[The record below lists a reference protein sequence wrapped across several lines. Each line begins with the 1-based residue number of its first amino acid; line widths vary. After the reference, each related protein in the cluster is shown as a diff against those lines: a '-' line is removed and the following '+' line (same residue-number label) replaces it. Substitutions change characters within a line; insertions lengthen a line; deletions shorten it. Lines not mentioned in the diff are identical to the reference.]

1 MSNPIPYRMLVV
13 DDEDSVVIAFRK
25 YFSRHG
31 FHVDIAREREE
42 AEALIVTSHY
52 DIVIADLRLS
62 WSHGAE
68 GLELLRFVRTQ
79 SRGTRVVILTAY
91 GSPDVERAA
100 QELGG
105 SVFMQ
110 KPKPLA
116 EVAAAV
122 TALLKDD
129 VRDV

>member
-1 MSNPIPYRMLVV
+1 MNNSTAYRMLVV
-13 DDEDSVVIAFRK
+13 DDETSVVIAFRK
-25 YFSRHG
+25 YFSRRG
-31 FHVDIAREREE
+31 FHVDIATEREE

-52 DIVIADLRLS
+52 DVVIADLRLS

-68 GLELLRFVRTQ
+68 GLELLRFVRSQ

-91 GSPDVERAA
+91 GSPDIERAA
-100 QELGG
+100 QALGG

-116 EVAAAV
+116 DVADPV
-122 TALLKDD
+122 SALLKDRTHD
-129 VRDV
+129 A